1 MSDIDYAGDI
11 SPTEAWSMLTDE
23 SDAVLIDVRTD
34 AEFAYVGSP
43 DLSTLKKPVHRIS
56 WKLFPDMR
64 RNPHFEEAVKEV
76 APSEDV
82 PILFFMPFRRALRR
96 SRNGD
101 GDVRL
106 RALL

>member
-43 DLSTLKKPVHRIS
+43 DL
-56 WKLFPDMR
+56 
-64 RNPHFEEAVKEV
+64 
-76 APSEDV
+76 
-82 PILFFMPFRRALRR
+82 
-96 SRNGD
+96 
-101 GDVRL
+101 
-106 RALL
+106 